1 MEQYTGKDQGAG
13 VGFNFEEYLT
23 FMKSSVM
30 KGDIPFHLPDRPA
43 NVLQAVALKEDTL
56 ILPSAAV
63 HSTIT
68 QWLFDGIYMRHS
80 VHHFN
85 DYLSFSR
92 KNETDTISLSFNI
105 SGHTL
110 IRQEGALYEVQG
122 QVHNIIYA
130 NGYMNTFENKS
141 LDAENLSIEFS
152 RAAFLELTAGSND
165 TMKRFADRLLEGG
178 PVVMG
183 LQSLPTNAAIQKVL
197 QEIIHCSFTGHLKKL
212 FLLSKSIE
220 LLVLQANAWHQAFQ
234 YQERQ
239 QYRRDDVERIH
250 YAREYLINN
259 MEMPPSLSELSR
271 IVGMNEFK
279 LKKKFKEEFNTT
291 VFGYLADYRLGVAKS
306 FLEDGN
312 KAVGEIAYELGYSS
326 PQHFSAAFRKKYGV
340 APSELK
346 K

>member
-1 MEQYTGKDQGAG
+1 MEQYPGKDQGAG
-13 VGFNFEEYLT
+13 IRSDFKEYLI
-23 FMKSSVM
+23 FMKSYVM

-43 NVLQAVALKEDTL
+43 NVLQSVALKEDTL

-68 QWLFDGIYMRHS
+68 QWLFDGIYLRHS
-80 VHHFN
+80 IHRFSDH
-85 DYLSFSR
+85 LSFSK
-92 KNETDTISLSFNI
+92 KNESDTVSLSFNI
-105 SGHTL
+105 KGHTL
-110 IRQEGALYEVQG
+110 IRQEGVSYEVQN

-130 NGYMNTFENKS
+130 NGFMNTFENKS
-141 LDAENLSIEFS
+141 LDAENLSIEFT
-152 RAAFLELTAGSND
+152 REAFLQLTEGSND
-165 TMKRFADRLLEGG
+165 TMKRFADRLAEGG

-183 LQSLPTNAAIQKVL
+183 LASLPTNAAIQRVI
-197 QEIIHCSFTGHLKKL
+197 QEIVQCSFTGHLKKL

-220 LLVLQANAWHQAFQ
+220 LLVLQADAWHQAFQ
-234 YQERQ
+234 YRDRQ
-239 QYRRDDVERIH
+239 QRRGGDVERIH

-259 MEMPPSLSELSR
+259 VEMPPSLSELSR

-291 VFGYLADYRLGVAKS
+291 VFGYLADYRLGMARS
-306 FLEDGN
+306 LLEGGN
-312 KAVGEIAYELGYSS
+312 KAIGDIAYELGYSS
-326 PQHFSAAFRKKYGV
+326 PQHFSAAFRKKFGV

>member
-1 MEQYTGKDQGAG
+1 MEWYTGKDERAG
-13 VGFNFEEYLT
+13 GLGLSGISYFQ
-23 FMKSSVM
+23 VM
-30 KGDIPFHLPDRPA
+30 KGDIPFHLPDKPA
-43 NVLQAVALKEDTL
+43 NVLQAVALKEDKI

-68 QWLFDGIYMRHS
+68 QWLFDGIFLRHS
-80 VHHFN
+80 IHQFSDH
-85 DYLSFSR
+85 LSFSK
-92 KNETDTISLSFNI
+92 KNDRDTVSLSFNMA
-105 SGHTL
+105 GHTV
-110 IRQEGALYEVQG
+110 IRQEGVVYEVEG

-152 RAAFLELTAGSND
+152 REAFLQLTAGSND
-165 TMKRFADRLLEGG
+165 TMKRFADRILEGG
-178 PVVMG
+178 PAVMG
-183 LQSLPTNAAIQKVL
+183 LQSLPTNAAIQRVIR
-197 QEIIHCSFTGHLKKL
+197 EIITCSFMGHLKQL

-220 LLVLQANAWHQAFQ
+220 LLVLQADAWHQSIQKA
-234 YQERQ
+234 ER
-239 QYRRDDVERIH
+239 YKRDDVERIH

-259 MEMPPSLSELSR
+259 VEMPPSLSELSR

-279 LKKKFKEEFNTT
+279 LKKQFKEEFNMT
-291 VFGYLADYRLGVAKS
+291 VFGYLADYRLGIARS

-312 KAVGEIAYELGYSS
+312 KAVGDIAYELGYSS
-326 PQHFSAAFRKKYGV
+326 PQHFSAAFRKKFGV

>member
-1 MEQYTGKDQGAG
+1 MELYIRKNQGAG
-13 VGFNFEEYLT
+13 VRLNFEEYLT

-43 NVLQAVALKEDTL
+43 NVLQAAALKEDTI

-63 HSTIT
+63 NSTIT
-68 QWLFDGIYMRHS
+68 QWLFDGIYVRHS
-80 VHHFN
+80 IHQFS
-85 DYLSFSR
+85 DYLSFSK
-92 KNETDTISLSFNI
+92 KNETDTISLSFNMK
-105 SGHTL
+105 GHTL
-110 IRQEGALYEVQG
+110 IRQEGTCYDVQD
-122 QVHNIIYA
+122 QQHNIIYA

-152 RAAFLELTAGSND
+152 REAFLQLTEGSND
-165 TMKRFADRLLEGG
+165 TMKRFADRLLAGG

-183 LQSLPTNAAIQKVL
+183 VQSLPTNAAIQRVI
-197 QEIIHCSFTGHLKKL
+197 QDIIQCSYTGHLKKL

-220 LLVLQANAWHQAFQ
+220 LLVLQADAWHQAFQ
-234 YQERQ
+234 FRERQ
-239 QYRRDDVERIH
+239 QYKRDDVERIH

-259 MEMPPSLSELSR
+259 METPPSLSELSR
-271 IVGMNEFK
+271 IVGINEFK

-291 VFGYLADYRLGVAKS
+291 VFGYLADYRLGMARS
-306 FLEDGN
+306 FLEAGN
-312 KAVGEIAYELGYSS
+312 KAVGDIAYELGYSS
-326 PQHFSAAFRKKYGV
+326 PQHFSAAFRKKFGV